1 MNERRRCT
9 IVNFTKRT
17 TDDDWKQNFLRH
29 TKFPF
34 ACRSSCRT
42 FSTRSEKSP
51 KQTQLHRKHPSPL
64 HVVVRLPCGNSIFR
78 SRFIAKILER
88 DIKCDSRRK
97 RFGTVC
103 SRHESLM
110 GEVRA
115 EFLRDVVSEFRYPNI
130 LEISGKILDDKEN
143 TFMRT
148 CIGDSIKIRSL
159 SIFTKFLPTRLFISR
174 PDNL

>member
-1 MNERRRCT
+1 MNEKGRCT
-9 IVNFTKRT
+9 IVNFTERT
-17 TDDDWKQNFLRH
+17 TDDDWRKIFSDEW
-29 TKFPF
+29 KFPF
-34 ACRSSCRT
+34 ACRSSRRT

-51 KQTQLHRKHPSPL
+51 KQTQLQRKSPSPL

-88 DIKCDSRRK
+88 DIRRDSHRK

-110 GEVRA
+110 GELRA
-115 EFLRDVVSEFRYPNI
+115 EFLWDDVSEFRYPNI
-130 LEISGKILDDKEN
+130 LKISGKILDKEN

-148 CIGDSIKIRSL
+148 CIGDSIKIHSL
-159 SIFTKFLPTRLFISR
+159 SIFTKFFANSIVHFPAG
-174 PDNL
+174 